1 MPLIEPSRAR
11 SPLGNLIEPWQLD
24 QVAAAVAA
32 LEVRVPDRT
41 LLDLVAALARLMS
54 AAAAA
59 QMRAEVAF
67 ADSRT
72 RQDEESGVPAARC
85 GASVA
90 CELALVRRESPASAA
105 RHLGAAQALVCE
117 MPATLESLARGE
129 VSEWGA
135 VQIVAATATLRRV
148 DRAVVDQEVAPRLG
162 GWSTRRAIVAVRTLA
177 QQLDPEAAAA
187 RASAAAADRRVW
199 IRPAPDCMTYLTALL
214 PVREGVSV
222 YAALRHAAAAARAS
236 GKPATGLTHSDTTGS
251 DPFGSD
257 PTGAGP
263 TDGDRTRGDLPDRD
277 RAKAG
282 SGRPPSLGQLM
293 ADTLVERVTGR
304 AMTDPVPI
312 TVDLVMTDTT
322 LLPSGRGGDQGPAV
336 ARVAGYGPVPAPLAR
351 RLAASDRVFLRR
363 LYTAPGSG
371 ELVAMD
377 SRARVFPSGLAQLIT
392 LRDQVCRVPFCDAP
406 IRHLDHVVA
415 HHRGG
420 KTAYANGQGLCE
432 RHNQA
437 KEHPAW
443 DTRQR
448 ASASGRIIIELTT
461 PTGMTYSS
469 TAPPPLG
476 VGSDHAESP
485 IERHLRRGAG

>member
-1 MPLIEPSRAR
+1 MTLVEPSRDLALLGDPIEPS
-11 SPLGNLIEPWQLD
+11 QLD
-24 QVAAAVAA
+24 RVAAAVAA

-41 LLDLVAALARLMS
+41 LLDLVAALDRLTS

-67 ADSRT
+67 AESRT
-72 RQDEESGVPAARC
+72 RQDEESGVVAARC

-90 CELALVRRESPASAA
+90 CELALARRESPASAA
-105 RHLGAAQALVCE
+105 RHLGAAQALVRE

-129 VSEWGA
+129 VTEWGA
-135 VQIVAATATLRRV
+135 VQIVAATATLSRV
-148 DRAVVDQEVAPRLG
+148 DRAVVDHEVAPRLC

-222 YAALRHAAAAARAS
+222 YAALRHAAAAARAD
-236 GKPATGLTHSDTTGS
+236 GKSVE
-251 DPFGSD
+251 
-257 PTGAGP
+257 
-263 TDGDRTRGDLPDRD
+263 
-277 RAKAG
+277 
-282 SGRPPSLGQLM
+282 SGRPPGVGQLM
-293 ADTLVERVTGR
+293 ADTLVQRVTGR
-304 AMTDPVPI
+304 AATDPVPI
-312 TVDLVMTDTT
+312 TVNLVMTDTT
-322 LLPSGRGGDQGPAV
+322 LLPSGRGGEKGSGV

-363 LYTAPGSG
+363 LYTAPGTG

-377 SRARVFPSGLAQLIT
+377 SRARVFPKGLAQLIT
-392 LRDQVCRVPFCDAP
+392 LRDQVCRMPFCDAP

-420 KTAYANGQGLCE
+420 QTAYANGQGLCE
-432 RHNQA
+432 RHNQV

-443 DTRQR
+443 HTRQR